1 MRKSLDMIYARD
13 KMVNSH
19 IKLTDMCRRAIE
31 DIDELIR
38 KTMEDEAKEIRA
50 ELPLTDEIPERRILR
65 INFKYG
71 DGDFKNRKIYL
82 SSPHL
87 ADWLPVA
94 DNEASA
100 ERVLVDSLREYFNKR
115 YNHNA
120 VVFTPI
126 DTVYSMFTSIERR
139 DPVPTYMLVELFYRP
154 LPNITTYV
162 VDDEEV
168 KSESSTDE

>member
-13 KMVNSH
+13 KMVSSH
-19 IKLTDMCRRAIE
+19 LRLTDMCRRAIE
-31 DIDELIR
+31 DVDDLIR
-38 KTMEDEAKEIRA
+38 KTMEEEAKEIRA

-71 DGDFKNRKIYL
+71 PIVDGDIRKRKIYM

-94 DNEASA
+94 DGEASA
-100 ERVLVDSLREYFNKR
+100 ERVLIESLREYFNKR

-139 DPVPTYMLVELFYRP
+139 DPVPSYILVELFYRP

-162 VDDEEV
+162 IDDEEV
-168 KSESSTDE
+168 KSSE